1 MQELGKFNLKINVIP
16 YGLEKYRSFSV
27 NEKLRFIDGFQFLRF
42 SLDSLVQNLSNDG
55 FKYQDQESEVN
66 YWIKLSKRNYPYQRM
81 SDMKKIK

>member
-16 YGLEKYRSFSV
+16 YGLEKYRSFTV

-55 FKYQDQESEVN
+55 FKY
-66 YWIKLSKRNYPYQRM
+66 
-81 SDMKKIK
+81 